1 MVIARAC
8 LSQNW
13 QCICYYAKVIQRSRG
28 VCSAVLVRGTVVAL
42 VEVNGRCGMSER
54 DVDRG
59 PSDGG
64 RGRACD

>member
-1 MVIARAC
+1 M
-8 LSQNW
+8 
-13 QCICYYAKVIQRSRG
+13 QCSRG